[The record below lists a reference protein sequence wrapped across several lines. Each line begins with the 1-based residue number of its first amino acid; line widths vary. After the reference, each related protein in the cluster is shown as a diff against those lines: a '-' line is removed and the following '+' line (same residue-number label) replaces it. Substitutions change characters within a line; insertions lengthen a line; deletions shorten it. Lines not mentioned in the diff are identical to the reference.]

1 MTFQRDNSKIIRNTL
16 LIAGL
21 LMATTTVSAQSTAL
35 KEKAERRLSAY
46 FYTYKPNEGELLQPA
61 KMKKLAIDDSKSTVD
76 ITMDEYFSQQQFSK
90 KYVEKIYK
98 KVRKALPH
106 PYDDYKIRIRT
117 NGSLI
122 EELAIDA
129 ASYKGAWGSTD
140 YDGLPWVTN
149 VSAPS
154 HPSHGLFNRHLVV
167 WASHGRYYD
176 NNKGVWKWQ
185 RPNLFCTTEDLFT
198 QTIVVPYLIP
208 MLENAGANVFT
219 PRERD
224 WQTEEVIVDNNG
236 SSNASYYKETSGKSS
251 WVDAPGKGFAWHSG
265 NYQMGENPFANGTVR
280 MNLTQKKDKNLSQS
294 VYRPHLQKA
303 GRYAVYVSYATVDG
317 SVPDAEYI
325 VCHKGQET
333 RFHVNQRM
341 GGGTWV
347 YLGTFDFDQGCSP
360 YNQVVV
366 TNLSKTRG
374 LVTTDAV
381 RFGGGMGN
389 IERGGSTSGL
399 PRCLEGARY
408 YAQWAGTPYRYYS
421 TKNGTDDYG
430 DDINVRSLMS
440 NWLGGGSVYMPLLE
454 GKKVPLELSL
464 AVHSDAGYAPN
475 GNDIIGSLAICTTN
489 FNDGRLNSG
498 ISRQTSKDFAKALL
512 DGIMRDIPSTYKK
525 WNRRYLWDRN
535 YSETRL
541 PEVPSAIIE
550 TMSHQN
556 FPDMV
561 LGQDPNFRFALA
573 RSLYKTILR
582 FVNGQH
588 GRSCIVQP
596 LPPTHFSATLSD
608 GKARLTWA
616 AQDDPLEPTAHPTT
630 YNVYM
635 ATGTSGFDNGTN
647 VKRPFME
654 VELTPG
660 VVYSF
665 RITSVNRGGE
675 SFPSEVLSVCYEP
688 KARKTVII
696 VDGFQRLSGPAV
708 VNDATRQGF
717 DLNADE
723 GVSYGL
729 TAGWSGRQVSFN
741 RANMGSESETG
752 LGYSGNELAGHFLM
766 GNTFDYVRSHAQDIA
781 ASHLYN
787 IVSCSRTA
795 VETGSVRLNDYQGVD
810 LILGLQ
816 KHTPNASAYYKTFT
830 PQLRQQL
837 KAFCSNGGG
846 LLVSGAYVA
855 SDMLQ
860 GDDPSWLND
869 VLHCAWQGQVRSDSL
884 GAMNGMG
891 VSFDIINKANPE
903 HYAATHSDAI
913 TPTGQ
918 AFCSMKYSNGMGAA
932 VAFDNGST
940 RTFTMGFPFEVIN
953 GPTTR
958 RQLMKGIWQFLLK

>member
-1 MTFQRDNSKIIRNTL
+1 MKYQRNRNIKKKFI
-16 LIAGL
+16 LIAGI
-21 LMATTTVSAQSTAL
+21 LMVATTVNAQSPAL
-35 KEKAERRLSAY
+35 KQKAERKLNAY
-46 FYTYKPNEGELLQPA
+46 FYSYKPKDGELLQPA
-61 KMKKLAIDDSKSTVD
+61 KMKKLSINDRKATVD
-76 ITMDEYFSQQQFSK
+76 ITMDEYFAQQEFTK
-90 KYVEKIYK
+90 KSVKKIYK
-98 KVRKALPH
+98 KVRKVLPN
-106 PYDDYKIRIRT
+106 PYDDYKIQIRT

-122 EELAIDA
+122 DDLATDA
-129 ASYKGAWGSTD
+129 TRYNGAWGNIE
-140 YDGLPWVTN
+140 YDGEPWVTN
-149 VSAPS
+149 VSVS
-154 HPSHGLFNRHLVV
+154 RHPSHGLYNRHLVV

-176 NNKGVWKWQ
+176 NKKGFWKWQ

-236 SSNASYYKETSGKSS
+236 CSNASYYKEIDGRDP
-251 WVDAPGKGFAWHSG
+251 WVNAPEKGFAWHSG

-280 MNLTQKKDKNLSQS
+280 MNLTQKKEKNLSQT
-294 VYRPHLQKA
+294 VYRPNIPKD
-303 GRYAVYVSYATVDG
+303 GRYAVYVSYATVEG

-325 VCHKGQET
+325 VYHKGQET

-347 YLGTFDFDQGCSP
+347 YLGTFEFDRGCSA

-366 TNLSKTRG
+366 TNLSKKKG
-374 LVTTDAV
+374 IVTTDAV

-389 IERGGSTSGL
+389 IERGGTTSGL

-421 TKNGTDDYG
+421 TKNGADDYG

-475 GNDIIGSLAICTTN
+475 GTDIIGSLAICTTD

-498 ISRQTSKDFAKALL
+498 VSRQTSKDFAKALL
-512 DGIMRDIPSTYKK
+512 NGIMRDIPSTYQR

-556 FPDMV
+556 FPDML
-561 LGQDPNFRFALA
+561 LGQDPNFRFTLA

-596 LPPTHFSATLSD
+596 LPPIHFSAMLNE

-616 AQDDPLEPTAHPTT
+616 AQDDELEPTAHPTS
-630 YNVYM
+630 YIVYI
-635 ATGTSGFDNGTN
+635 AAGNSGFDNGTV

-660 VVYSF
+660 VVYNF
-665 RITSVNRGGE
+665 RVTAVNRGGE

-688 KARKTVII
+688 KARKTILI
-696 VDGFQRLSGPAV
+696 VDGFQRLSAPAV
-708 VNDATRQGF
+708 INNSLQQGF
-717 DLNADE
+717 DLDADE

-729 TAGWSGRQVSFN
+729 TAGWSGKQLSFN
-741 RANMGSESETG
+741 RENMGSETETG
-752 LGYSGNELAGHFLM
+752 LGYSGNELAGHFIM
-766 GNTFDYVRSHAQDIA
+766 GNTFDYVRSHANDIA

-787 IVSCSRTA
+787 IVSCSRTSA
-795 VETGSVRLNDYQGVD
+795 ETGSVRLTDFQGVD

-816 KHTPNASAYYKTFT
+816 KYT
-830 PQLRQQL
+830 PQATEYFKAFSSQLQQQL
-837 KAFCSNGGG
+837 NAFCAHGGG
-846 LLVSGAYVA
+846 LLVSGSYVG

-860 GDDPSWLND
+860 PAETSWLNN
-869 VLHCAWQGQVRSDSL
+869 VLHCSWQESVRSDSL
-884 GAMNGMG
+884 GAMSGMG
-891 VSFDIINKANPE
+891 VTFDIINQPNPD
-903 HYAATHSDAI
+903 HYSATHTDVLN
-913 TPTGQ
+913 PTAP
-918 AFCSMKYSNGMGAA
+918 AFCSMKYSNDMSAA
-932 VAFDNGST
+932 VAYNGGST
-940 RTFTMGFPFEVIN
+940 RTFTMGFPFEVITSQ
-953 GPTTR
+953 TTR